1 MAWDNS
7 LVSNERM
14 KDLIC
19 FKFCSLRSRVR
30 VMVALPTNTTFASLK
45 GLNAFSYKT
54 SVLSYSRPK
63 SKLFGNPEYFPSELE
78 IVDLRSWKE
87 SWMLIYHGRGC
98 YVGLNI
104 LFFHFFI
111 LDLVQQSSNEME
123 KTAKKIL
130 FHHAAHCSFIFCREY
145 SRIRSESLSP
155 GYSVF
160 SALLRFQTAFFC
172 SSARNASAGS
182 WERSRHHN
190 NLLLRT
196 RPNSRFVGELIS
208 RSVSCSLFHRKRTA
222 AHLRKHW
229 WQRSLG

>member
-1 MAWDNS
+1 MAWENS

-30 VMVALPTNTTFASLK
+30 VMVGLPTNTTFASLK

-78 IVDLRSWKE
+78 IVDLGSWKE
-87 SWMLIYHGRGC
+87 SWMSWSWLLRWVKYTF
-98 YVGLNI
+98 LS
-104 LFFHFFI
+104 FFI

-130 FHHAAHCSFIFCREY
+130 FHHAAHCCFIFCREY

-155 GYSVF
+155 GYSFF
-160 SALLRFQTAFFC
+160 SALLHFQTAFF
-172 SSARNASAGS
+172 SSTAQNASTGS

-190 NLLLRT
+190 NLLLRA